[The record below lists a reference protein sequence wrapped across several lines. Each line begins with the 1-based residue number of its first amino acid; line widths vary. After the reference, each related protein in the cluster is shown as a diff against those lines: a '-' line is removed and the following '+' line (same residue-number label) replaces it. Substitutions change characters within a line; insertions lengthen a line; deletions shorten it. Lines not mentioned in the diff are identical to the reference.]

1 MRILLITP
9 DLNLRDVFGR
19 SLPLGWVLDV
29 VRTAEEAA
37 ATIDTQK
44 PDLVVADMVLA
55 GMNGLA
61 FIQALQKRMDWPP
74 ATVLVTQSA
83 VDETLH
89 GVALGLKVQEVLCKP
104 VDEETVQ
111 RIFAPYQLDDGPL
124 HMSLLEF
131 LVTGYTDMSNRR
143 LDLMAGG
150 HRISL
155 IFGMGY
161 LWAIRHPLFGDRYRN
176 ALVAAGFSL
185 PPQGEDDLLDEAAVE
200 ERLGPSPQLSAL
212 KQHTVLSI
220 LASIPL
226 HLTFQGRIADVII
239 PEGLLPLDVPS
250 VVVPLVEH
258 VPESALSALRTPG
271 LRVGP
276 SPDVIPADLPIQ
288 PQQGFVLS
296 LCNGMVPVQQL
307 VQMGTIPEQQIL
319 SSVYL
324 LLLLGLLVSDPP
336 AGKPFRLAGLQRE
349 MENETQRVRR
359 QITALQSLVANFQ
372 TPGRSP
378 YDILGIPP
386 AADSRQAMEAYQ
398 LFLDRLSPQRLQPEV
413 YKKHQQDI
421 MFLKAKLSEA
431 FLLLQSSFLDDK
443 AVARDAQ
450 AAGSGASPQTR
461 GEQDVLAQRDVQKKE
476 ADKMVAMARQLLEE
490 EKPFEAGQ
498 CLKLAILY
506 NPSLALAHHLMGR
519 VYMHLKDSR
528 AKHMAERKFLEAL
541 QLDPRDMEIQMDLTE
556 LYLSQGLLAR
566 SRACFTRAQ
575 RLDPR
580 HPRILD
586 LRDALKALEKR
597 SS

>member
-37 ATIDTQK
+37 ASVDTQK
-44 PDLVVADMVLA
+44 PDLVVADMILA

-61 FIQALQKRMDWPP
+61 FLQALHKRTDWPP

-89 GVALGLKVQEVLCKP
+89 GVALGLKVQEVLSKP
-104 VDEETVQ
+104 VDEEAVQ
-111 RIFAPYQLDDGPL
+111 RIYAPYQLDDGPL

-131 LVTGYTDMSNRR
+131 LVTGYTDMSNRQ

-176 ALVAAGFSL
+176 ALSAAGL
-185 PPQGEDDLLDEAAVE
+185 RPTPPKGEDDLLDEAAVE

-250 VVVPLVEH
+250 VVVPLVER

-288 PQQGFVLS
+288 PQQGFILS

-307 VQMGTIPEQQIL
+307 VHGLGSALYLIKNNQGIFWLDYQSRFCLHTCDNSFNIKVSGKKVCQTLVLFKIQIN
-319 SSVYL
+319 S
-324 LLLLGLLVSDPP
+324 
-336 AGKPFRLAGLQRE
+336 
-349 MENETQRVRR
+349 
-359 QITALQSLVANFQ
+359 
-372 TPGRSP
+372 
-378 YDILGIPP
+378 LGIFSS
-386 AADSRQAMEAYQ
+386 AK
-398 LFLDRLSPQRLQPEV
+398 FLHQPCFPNLSGATNNQRLP
-413 YKKHQQDI
+413 
-421 MFLKAKLSEA
+421 
-431 FLLLQSSFLDDK
+431 
-443 AVARDAQ
+443 
-450 AAGSGASPQTR
+450 PW
-461 GEQDVLAQRDVQKKE
+461 
-476 ADKMVAMARQLLEE
+476 
-490 EKPFEAGQ
+490 
-498 CLKLAILY
+498 
-506 NPSLALAHHLMGR
+506 
-519 VYMHLKDSR
+519 
-528 AKHMAERKFLEAL
+528 
-541 QLDPRDMEIQMDLTE
+541 
-556 LYLSQGLLAR
+556 
-566 SRACFTRAQ
+566 
-575 RLDPR
+575 
-580 HPRILD
+580 
-586 LRDALKALEKR
+586 
-597 SS
+597 